1 MRFEIM
7 KRYAICIVA
16 SVIVS
21 IGVVLGGSCGLAYA
35 AVTSDQLWVELPG
48 GKEVHVQEVDGDECL
63 FLPSQVDTRK
73 LSIVSSTGSLWL
85 SDGQDGPL
93 LPVVGSVD
101 LAEFGLASADGRLI
115 SNESSIWVSTDG
127 QSRQRIFLYQSQGI
141 RSVFVNA
148 QHDRSYVDSSPSH
161 SVKDTGVFS
170 VVNVDGS
177 IAVDA
182 DMEFIR
188 GRGNSTWVGCEKN
201 LIK

>member
-1 MRFEIM
+1 MRFGIM

-48 GKEVHVQEVDGDECL
+48 GKEVHVQEVDGGKCL

-93 LPVVGSVD
+93 RPVVGSVD

-115 SNESSIWVSTDG
+115 STNQVFGCQLTGSLVSASFSI
-127 QSRQRIFLYQSQGI
+127 SRKGFAR
-141 RSVFVNA
+141 
-148 QHDRSYVDSSPSH
+148 
-161 SVKDTGVFS
+161 FS
-170 VVNVDGS
+170 
-177 IAVDA
+177 
-182 DMEFIR
+182 
-188 GRGNSTWVGCEKN
+188 
-201 LIK
+201 